1 MAACIRGSSHRARSS
16 LCSISPSDTSAPPR
30 VPAGMSHTWSG
41 LGLGLGLAVGL
52 GLGLG

>member
-30 VPAGMSHTWSG
+30 VPAGMSHTWVGLELGLGSG
-41 LGLGLGLAVGL
+41 LGLVLA
-52 GLGLG
+52 